1 MKFLKL
7 LDPWETQEGA
17 GLLIEEQQRQA
28 AELFPELVNVSRL
41 HYWRPGDAIV
51 SDGERYL
58 IGLAAS
64 FDLGDLRLA
73 DIINELLAL
82 QPSVRVDVFNVEDCR
97 DAKDVKKYFPD
108 LDPPCFSNPW
118 VGRWENGVHKATR
131 FSFEARCYILES
143 LGATITAAES
153 VAGLCPPDRS
163 LMDD

>member
-17 GLLIEEQQRQA
+17 GLLVEEQQRQA
-28 AELFPELVNVSRL
+28 AELFPKLVNDSRL

-64 FDLGDLRLA
+64 FDLRDLRLA
-73 DIINELLAL
+73 DIINELLSSK
-82 QPSVRVDVFNVEDCR
+82 PSVRVDVFNVEDCSDTR
-97 DAKDVKKYFPD
+97 DIRKYFPGF
-108 LDPPCFSNPW
+108 DPPCYSNPW

-131 FSFEARCYILES
+131 FSFKARSYILES
-143 LGATITAAES
+143 LGSTITAAEAG
-153 VAGLCPPDRS
+153 AGLCPPDPS